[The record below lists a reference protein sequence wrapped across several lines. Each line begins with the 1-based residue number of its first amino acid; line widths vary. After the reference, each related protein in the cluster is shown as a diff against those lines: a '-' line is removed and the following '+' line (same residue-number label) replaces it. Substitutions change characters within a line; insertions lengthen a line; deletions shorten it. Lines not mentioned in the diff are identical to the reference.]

1 MLSFF
6 IFRLKG
12 RADSQIK
19 VRGHRVD
26 MSEIEKTVANIPL
39 VDRVAVLVYKA
50 NEPMQKVLCYF
61 TVKPSQTEASKN
73 KSNAESILT
82 ELSLIEKLKSIL
94 PDYMMPNNVAKLTA
108 MPLLVNGKFL
118 LFKLTLLRK

>member
-1 MLSFF
+1 
-6 IFRLKG
+6 
-12 RADSQIK
+12 
-19 VRGHRVD
+19 
-26 MSEIEKTVANIPL
+26 MSEIEKAVANIPL

-61 TVKPSQTEASKN
+61 TVKPRQTEVSKD
-73 KSNAESILT
+73 KGNAEYILT